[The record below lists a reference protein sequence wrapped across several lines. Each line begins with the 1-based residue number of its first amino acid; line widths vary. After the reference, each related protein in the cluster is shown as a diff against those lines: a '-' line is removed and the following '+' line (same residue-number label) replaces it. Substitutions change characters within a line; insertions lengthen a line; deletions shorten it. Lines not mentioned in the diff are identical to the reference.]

1 MVKNIISEMLGKSPV
16 HPIQNHIVT
25 ACACAALLPSLFEAA
40 NLNDWDKV
48 DVINDEIRELE
59 NEADNQKLKIRSHL
73 PKSLFMPVP
82 RQDLLELVLVQDK
95 IANIT
100 KSVAG
105 MIKQRKIQIPAEM
118 YEGFMNFVNLC
129 VDATKFAKKSV
140 NELDELYETGFR
152 GAEVNLVQEL
162 IDNLDDIETKTDEKQ
177 SLMQQELFKIEKQL
191 PPIDVMFLYK
201 LIDKV
206 AALADMSERVGRRL
220 ELLLAK

>member
-16 HPIQNHIVT
+16 HPIQNHIDT
-25 ACACAALLPSLFEAA
+25 ACACAQLLPSLFDAA

-48 DVINDEIRELE
+48 AVINDEIRELE

-105 MIKQRKIQIPAEM
+105 MIKQRKIQIPADM
-118 YEGFMNFVNLC
+118 YEAFLDFVKLC
-129 VDATKFAKKSV
+129 VNATKFAKKSV

-152 GAEVNLVQEL
+152 GAEVTLVQDL
-162 IDNLDDIETKTDEKQ
+162 IDSLDDIETKTDEKQ
-177 SLMQQELFKIEKQL
+177 SLMQQELFKIEKEL